1 MFLIELITQYDI
13 KLFLFLNSLHSSFFD
28 SIMYIISQ
36 KFVWIPFY
44 AFLLFL
50 LYKKY
55 KFQTVYLLMLVLL
68 FTILSDQ
75 STVFFKN
82 YFQRLRPCHNPDII
96 EMVHL
101 VKNYCGGTYGF
112 VSSHAS
118 NTFSLAA
125 FIIFYLRHTHKWIS
139 ITLILWASVVS
150 YSRIYLGAHYPLDVF
165 SGAVW
170 GVFITIL
177 TITACIKIKP
187 KLFNPV
193 KP

>member
-1 MFLIELITQYDI
+1 
-13 KLFLFLNSLHSSFFD
+13 
-28 SIMYIISQ
+28 MYFISQ

-55 KFQTVYLLMLVLL
+55 KFQTIYLLFLVLFL
-68 FTILSDQ
+68 TVLSDQ

-82 YFQRLRPCHNPDII
+82 YFQRLRPCHNPEII

-118 NTFSLAA
+118 NTFSLAV
-125 FIIFYLRHTHKWIS
+125 FIIFYLRYSYRWITVS
-139 ITLILWASVVS
+139 LVLWASVVS
-150 YSRIYLGAHYPLDVF
+150 YSRIYLGAHYPLDVLA
-165 SGAVW
+165 GAVW
-170 GVFITIL
+170 GIFITLLI
-177 TITACIKIKP
+177 ITTCNKIKP
-187 KLFNPV
+187 QFFNPY
-193 KP
+193 KL